1 MKKSLVLGI
10 LGLAVAAVTSYGQG
24 YITLDNYYSF
34 AGSGGPLVTYGAGVA
49 ANGVSG
55 ALGTVGAGLDSNW
68 TVGLYF
74 VVGTPS
80 ITDPAGNG
88 IPNAGLGLGSGLGS
102 TVAFSTTTFGTD
114 GEFQSGLNF
123 NVSACGTPT
132 ITAEI
137 VAYDSAASSYANAAF
152 RGHSAP
158 FTMPSAAFSS
168 PSHPLFGDYF
178 TGFSVMPVPE
188 PTTLALGA
196 LGGLALLAFRRKQA

>member
-24 YITLDNYYSF
+24 YIILDNYFSN
-34 AGSGGPLVTYGAGVA
+34 SGNYGPGFVNYGAGVA

-74 VVGTPS
+74 VGGTTA
-80 ITDPAGNG
+80 IVDPAGNG
-88 IPNAGLGLGSGLGS
+88 IPNAGLALGTGTGS
-102 TVAFSTTTFGTD
+102 TAASGYSDVAGTFSSATAFY
-114 GEFQSGLNF
+114 SGSTAF
-123 NVSACGTPT
+123 TT

-137 VAYDSAASSYANAAF
+137 VAYDSAASSYATALF

-158 FTMPSAAFSS
+158 FSMGTALFTAPSK
-168 PSHPLFGDYF
+168 PSVGDYF
-178 TGFSVMPVPE
+178 TTFQVTPVPE